1 MVLITDTEHKLLI
14 PAIMCSTDHL
24 LDLLFDKE
32 DPVSKGFDGFKN
44 TLFSSSEVLG
54 AGGNEAVKE
63 EVLDSG
69 TIDWK
74 MVS

>member
-1 MVLITDTEHKLLI
+1 
-14 PAIMCSTDHL
+14 MCSTDFGV

-32 DPVSKGFDGFKN
+32 DDPTCKGLVEGFKN
-44 TLFSSSEVLG
+44 TLFSSTGDVLDIHDVD
-54 AGGNEAVKE
+54 VKE

-74 MVS
+74 LVSI